1 MKLGYP
7 CINRGIGCAANR
19 KFRLSSYSEEKLINT
34 VANNLDCMQ
43 RILKYNLRN
52 NLLFFRISSDTVP
65 FASHPI
71 CDFDWADYFSSKLLE
86 IGRFIITNGMR
97 ISMHPDQFILL
108 NSPDMDVTQRSI
120 SELEYHCKLLDSMG
134 LGRSAKI
141 QIHAGGVYKDR
152 KRAVGRF
159 VERYESLDETLRK
172 RLVVENDDRLYS
184 LRDCLLINE
193 LCGVPVIFD
202 SFHHECLNN
211 AEDFFSAV
219 GSASA
224 TWCKGDGIPMID
236 YSCQQEGAR
245 KGKHATSIDVALF
258 RDFLEE
264 VRDFDLDIMLEIR
277 DKEKSALKAIG
288 IMNELGLV

>member
-7 CINRGIGCAANR
+7 CINRSIGCAANR

-34 VANNLDCMQ
+34 IANNLDCMQ

-52 NLLFFRISSDTVP
+52 NLLFFRISSDTIP

-71 CDFDWADYFSSKLLE
+71 CDFDWADHFSSKLLE

-134 LGRSAKI
+134 LDRSAKI
-141 QIHAGGVYKDR
+141 QIHVGGVYKDR
-152 KRAVGRF
+152 KQAVGRF
-159 VERYESLDETLRK
+159 VERYESLDESLRE

-193 LCGVPVIFD
+193 LCGMPVIFD

-211 AEDFFSAV
+211 AEGFFNAV

-224 TWCKGDGIPMID
+224 TWCKEDGIPMID

-277 DKEKSALKAIG
+277 DKEKSALKGIG
-288 IMNELGLV
+288 IMKELGLV